1 MSDQVRCLACD
12 NVVADH
18 HQAIDCDSCG
28 GWQHRGCETGL
39 SRYKYNKLRSGIITF
54 DFICNRCKFLS
65 SQSSLSLPMPIMEST
80 PMFNS
85 TWMESEDINPAAAH
99 TVADEEFTSTCG
111 ESEDITTAAPHTE
124 TRDLSNFDVS
134 RPHRSLVA
142 DEELSLSDDNLSGAD
157 NLPTQSATTF
167 TIVESAAPNVS
178 SFVIDFEAGLWK
190 ALRSVFD
197 DPVIYGCAFHFGQAL
212 WRKVQELGLQTSY
225 SKRDSVYKLVRKV
238 FALPFL
244 PHDDIKETFDELS
257 CKVGVIGPVRE
268 FMDYVDQT
276 WLQSPVW
283 KTENWSVFGRS
294 IRTNNDVEGW
304 HHKLNRRAKKG
315 NLPFYLLISLLYSEA
330 NEIPN
335 QVQLV
340 KEGKL
345 KRYQRKQVR
354 KLQGRLMKQWEDY
367 NEKKITTGQLL
378 KKCSGIY
385 APV

>member
-54 DFICNRCKFLS
+54 DFICNRCKFLYKAV
-65 SQSSLSLPMPIMEST
+65 LTAILDLLP
-80 PMFNS
+80 
-85 TWMESEDINPAAAH
+85 
-99 TVADEEFTSTCG
+99 
-111 ESEDITTAAPHTE
+111 
-124 TRDLSNFDVS
+124 
-134 RPHRSLVA
+134 
-142 DEELSLSDDNLSGAD
+142 
-157 NLPTQSATTF
+157 
-167 TIVESAAPNVS
+167 AAPNLS

-197 DPVIYGCAFHFGQAL
+197 DPVIYGCTFHFGQAL

-225 SKRDSVYKLVRKV
+225 SKRDSVYKLVKKV

-268 FMDYVDQT
+268 FMDYGDQT

-354 KLQGRLMKQWEDY
+354 KLQGRFMKQWEDY

>member
-1 MSDQVRCLACD
+1 MSGQKSKDYKAVLT
-12 NVVADH
+12 
-18 HQAIDCDSCG
+18 AILD
-28 GWQHRGCETGL
+28 L
-39 SRYKYNKLRSGIITF
+39 
-54 DFICNRCKFLS
+54 
-65 SQSSLSLPMPIMEST
+65 LP
-80 PMFNS
+80 
-85 TWMESEDINPAAAH
+85 
-99 TVADEEFTSTCG
+99 
-111 ESEDITTAAPHTE
+111 
-124 TRDLSNFDVS
+124 
-134 RPHRSLVA
+134 
-142 DEELSLSDDNLSGAD
+142 
-157 NLPTQSATTF
+157 
-167 TIVESAAPNVS
+167 AAPNVS

>member
-1 MSDQVRCLACD
+1 MKQLPFCFVIMSGQKSKDYKAVLT
-12 NVVADH
+12 
-18 HQAIDCDSCG
+18 AILD
-28 GWQHRGCETGL
+28 L
-39 SRYKYNKLRSGIITF
+39 
-54 DFICNRCKFLS
+54 
-65 SQSSLSLPMPIMEST
+65 LP
-80 PMFNS
+80 
-85 TWMESEDINPAAAH
+85 
-99 TVADEEFTSTCG
+99 
-111 ESEDITTAAPHTE
+111 
-124 TRDLSNFDVS
+124 
-134 RPHRSLVA
+134 
-142 DEELSLSDDNLSGAD
+142 
-157 NLPTQSATTF
+157 
-167 TIVESAAPNVS
+167 AAPNVS

-330 NEIPN
+330 KEIPN

>member
-1 MSDQVRCLACD
+1 MSGQKSKDYKAVLT
-12 NVVADH
+12 
-18 HQAIDCDSCG
+18 AILD
-28 GWQHRGCETGL
+28 L
-39 SRYKYNKLRSGIITF
+39 
-54 DFICNRCKFLS
+54 
-65 SQSSLSLPMPIMEST
+65 LP
-80 PMFNS
+80 
-85 TWMESEDINPAAAH
+85 
-99 TVADEEFTSTCG
+99 
-111 ESEDITTAAPHTE
+111 
-124 TRDLSNFDVS
+124 
-134 RPHRSLVA
+134 
-142 DEELSLSDDNLSGAD
+142 
-157 NLPTQSATTF
+157 
-167 TIVESAAPNVS
+167 AAPNVS

-197 DPVIYGCAFHFGQAL
+197 DPVIYGCAFHFGEAL
-212 WRKVQELGLQTSY
+212 WR
-225 SKRDSVYKLVRKV
+225 
-238 FALPFL
+238 
-244 PHDDIKETFDELS
+244 
-257 CKVGVIGPVRE
+257 KVGVIGPVRE

-304 HHKLNRRAKKG
+304 HPKLNRRAKKG